1 MLTMCEL
8 SWESLAIL
16 QLKNARVVE
25 EWPNYILNIQR
36 GIAPLAKHGSEKDL
50 KKSGLVDNL
59 STASEYSNHLR

>member
-16 QLKNARVVE
+16 QLKNAQVVG
-25 EWPNYILNIQR
+25 EWPNYMLNIQR
-36 GIAPLAKHGSEKDL
+36 GIAPLAKHGSEEDI

-59 STASEYSNHLR
+59 LAASEYSNQL